1 MFPMGIRIWDQGR
14 MIYPVKFSVYLDLE
28 KNISSIKTLIEGKK
42 YQTFNYM
49 MLTTGIAINGYVY
62 EKDIIMIDGEEDKV
76 GIVEFDK
83 MSGAFVV
90 KIKDQ
95 VYIINEAMEFCEI
108 LGNVYEDKYL
118 LDEYKLSFN
127 DNIISDTFEDI
138 NNDFEETII
147 KEVVSKEEKPE
158 INKDIEL
165 KDSKENIIKD
175 EEKEEYVEDT
185 IVDEKIIDSE
195 EIVEESALA
204 VETVDTVDI
213 AIKEDIVKETI
224 TEEEIID
231 ETIIEEEIMED
242 EIIEDNIETNVTE
255 IPDFSDDVI
264 DEVDANIFMG
274 AEELP
279 FLDDDDIAEPIEEE
293 IITEADLLDELEP
306 NEEELPPDD
315 IFGDGISEDNNVLE
329 PIEAD
334 EINIYS
340 FGHCAVDNGP
350 GTYCY
355 IIEADGE
362 EVRNVSTGLDSTI
375 LNRIQLMGVTE
386 AFKNIKEG
394 IDIKVY
400 SDSKYVVS
408 PFLKGWI
415 YKWQAKDWKKDTGEK
430 VLNSDLW
437 EEIYEL
443 TKDLTIEWIIVKDIN
458 TNEQLMKCSENA
470 KKEIEKFIK

>member
-14 MIYPVKFSVYLDLE
+14 MVYPVKFSVYLDLE

-83 MSGAFVV
+83 MAGAFVV

-95 VYIINEAMEFCEI
+95 VYIVNEAMEFCEI

-118 LDEYKLSFN
+118 LEEYKLTFN
-127 DNIISDTFEDI
+127 DNVITDTFDDI
-138 NNDFEETII
+138 DDDFDEPII
-147 KEVVSKEEKPE
+147 EEVVTKEEKPE
-158 INKDIEL
+158 IKEETKPEKLNTKPEKVESQDLKEEIIE
-165 KDSKENIIKD
+165 ENIK
-175 EEKEEYVEDT
+175 EKEKEEEP
-185 IVDEKIIDSE
+185 INEPIIQ
-195 EIVEESALA
+195 
-204 VETVDTVDI
+204 
-213 AIKEDIVKETI
+213 ETI
-224 TEEEIID
+224 EEPVIEEII
-231 ETIIEEEIMED
+231 EEITPVIKAES
-242 EIIEDNIETNVTE
+242 IIEDIPDEVVEDIPESKESNIVE
-255 IPDFSDDVI
+255 IPDFSDDVMEE
-264 DEVDANIFMG
+264 EVDANIFMG

-279 FLDDDDIAEPIEEE
+279 FLDDEDIAEPIDEE

-306 NEEELPPDD
+306 TEEELPPDD
-315 IFGDGISEDNNVLE
+315 IFGDGVIEEVKVPE
-329 PIEAD
+329 PITAE
-334 EINIYS
+334 EIVIYS
-340 FGHCAVDNGP
+340 YGYCAVDNGP

-355 IIEADGE
+355 IIEADGK
-362 EVRNVSTGLDSTI
+362 EVRNVSAGLDSTI

-394 IDIKVY
+394 TDIKVY

-443 TKDLTIEWIIVKDIN
+443 TKDLSVEWIILKDAN
-458 TNEQLMKCSENA
+458 SNEQLAKCSENA